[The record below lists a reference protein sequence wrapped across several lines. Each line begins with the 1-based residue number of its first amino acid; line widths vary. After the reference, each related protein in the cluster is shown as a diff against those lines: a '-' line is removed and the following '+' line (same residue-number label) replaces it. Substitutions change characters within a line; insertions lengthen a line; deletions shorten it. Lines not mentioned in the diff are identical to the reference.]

1 VNRKGRVEGHPLLRI
16 LDMSVT
22 ILMWCVTADDVITR
36 ECLMTIRHSEKHR
49 EKIPTVQRHNY
60 CQPGRNN
67 DPLDPYD
74 ENLMFCFCNDWNGCN
89 AAEKVRRPAATLII
103 ASVLAVVLY
112 IVS

>member
-1 VNRKGRVEGHPLLRI
+1 VSNVEQLL
-16 LDMSVT
+16 LT
-22 ILMWCVTADDVITR
+22 LCVVADDVITR

-74 ENLMFCFCNDWNGCN
+74 EKMTFCLCNDWSGCN
-89 AAEKVRRPAATLII
+89 AAEKTRRPAGLMIV
-103 ASVLAVVLY
+103 ASLLAVLLYTVL
-112 IVS
+112 